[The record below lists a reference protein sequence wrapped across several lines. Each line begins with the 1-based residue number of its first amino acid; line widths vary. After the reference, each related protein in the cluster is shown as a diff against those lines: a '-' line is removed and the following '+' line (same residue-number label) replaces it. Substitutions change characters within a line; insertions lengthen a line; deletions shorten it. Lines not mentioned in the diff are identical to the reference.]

1 MDEFF
6 DVIVV
11 GAGNGGLAAAATTAK
26 GGLKTLLLEKHN
38 LPGGCATSFVRGR
51 FEFEPSLHELCMVG
65 SKEKPDLVYNIFQEL
80 GAKPDWQ
87 YERNLFR
94 TIVKGKDGYDV
105 TLKAGVEPFIASME
119 KCCPGSKKA
128 VRKLFEYQTNDWQA
142 TQYVTKMKGKPNP
155 LVMAFKYGNFMRMA
169 SHSMEDV
176 LTALKLSPKAID
188 ILCTYWGYLGVP
200 TDELSA
206 FHYWNMMSTYIIDGA
221 AMPKCRSHE
230 LSLSLCKVI
239 LDHGGD
245 VWYNSEVTGFLYD
258 DKGEAIG
265 VEINH
270 ERKIYAKEI
279 VSNLIPNRVANLSP
293 SSAVP
298 DRTKR
303 LINARSFGIST
314 ATVYLGL
321 DCTREELG
329 FDDYTVFISSSRG
342 ARTQYDKRDI
352 YIVNCLNKVIP
363 DATPKGTCT
372 LFLTMPIFGGD
383 IPSDMT
389 PERYEKWKNEIA
401 LKYIKDTEETL
412 HLSIIPHIEEIEI
425 ATPVTMARYLGTPTG
440 TIYGYQL
447 SGWDNL
453 MARIAEERKDIT
465 VPHLSYCGGHYMRGD
480 GFNVAYYTGNL
491 IGHRLVKKLK
501 GADIAQLQPGTKA
514 AKAQQK

>member
-1 MDEFF
+1 MDRTY

-38 LPGGCATSFVRGR
+38 LPGGCASSFVRGR

-65 SKEKPDLVYNIFQEL
+65 TEEKPDLVYSIFKEL
-80 GAKPDWQ
+80 GAKPEWQ
-87 YERNLFR
+87 YEHNVFR
-94 TIVKGKDGYDV
+94 SIVKGEEGYDV
-105 TLKAGVEPFIASME
+105 TLKAGVEPFCDSLE
-119 KCCPGSKKA
+119 RYCPGSKKA
-128 VRKLFEYQTNDWQA
+128 VKKLFQYQINDWEA
-142 TQYVTKMKGKPNP
+142 TQYITKMKGKPNP

-169 SHSMEDV
+169 SHSMDEV
-176 LTALKLSPKAID
+176 LKALKLSDKAID
-188 ILCTYWGYLGVP
+188 IMDTYWGYLGVP

-221 AMPKCRSHE
+221 AMPKYRSHE
-230 LSLSLCKVI
+230 LSLSLCQVI
-239 LDHGGD
+239 LEQGGD
-245 VWYNSEVTGFLYD
+245 IWYNSEVTAFLYD
-258 DKGEAIG
+258 EKGAAIG

-270 ERKIYAKEI
+270 EKKVYAKEI
-279 VSNLIPNRVANLSP
+279 VSNLIPNRVSNLSP

-298 DRTKR
+298 ERSKR

-329 FDDYTVFISSSRG
+329 FDDYTIFISNSRK
-342 ARTQYDKRDI
+342 ARDQYNKRDI

-363 DATPKGTCT
+363 DASPKGTCT
-372 LFLTMPIFGGD
+372 LFLTMPVFGED
-383 IPSDMT
+383 IPADMT

-401 LKYIKDTEETL
+401 LKYIIDAENTL
-412 HLSIIPHIEEIEI
+412 HIAIRPHIEEIEI

-453 MARIAEERKDIT
+453 MARIAEERKNIT
-465 VPHLSYCGGHYMRGD
+465 VPNLSYCGGHYMRGD

-491 IGHRLVKKLK
+491 IGHRLVKKLTGK
-501 GADIAQLQPGTKA
+501 SGEQLQPGAA
-514 AKAQQK
+514 AKDQK